1 MSPEARLVV
10 VVVVADSSAVAEGA
24 VICVNYNTLVT
35 SSRD

>member
-10 VVVVADSSAVAEGA
+10 VVADSSAVVEGA
-24 VICVNYNTLVT
+24 VIFVNYKTLVT